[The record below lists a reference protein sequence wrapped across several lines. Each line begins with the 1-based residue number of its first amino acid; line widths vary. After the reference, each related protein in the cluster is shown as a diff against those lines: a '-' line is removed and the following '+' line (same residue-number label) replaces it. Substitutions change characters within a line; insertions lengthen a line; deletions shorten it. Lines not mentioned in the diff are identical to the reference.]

1 MGPTIQ
7 LAVMLLL
14 LYGGVT
20 VGRRP
25 ETREAMAA
33 TVLLILLP
41 AVAVA
46 LVFAGIAVGSGG
58 GWVLAGLGAF
68 TAGVFVGSIAE

>member
-1 MGPTIQ
+1 MRVTIQ

-14 LYGGVT
+14 LYAGVI

-25 ETREAMAA
+25 DTREAMAA
-33 TVLLILLP
+33 SVLLILLP
-41 AVAVA
+41 VVAVA
-46 LVFAGIAVGSGG
+46 LVFAGVAVGSGG